1 MEESKELV
9 QTEINEI
16 KEEQYG
22 AVISQ
27 QVNKIKEI
35 EDKIKSAKTA
45 AETAKKNAKNL
56 NVEKKGFL
64 KKRFATKSEIE
75 KTQEITKEMGAAIE
89 NVALAQDELFK
100 YQQKI
105 TEATKF
111 LYALG
116 ARSLAANR
124 RVMDQVLMEIEGLSD
139 EETAAA
145 VEEELNKVLDELRE
159 QQDILKKQEE
169 LENKAKLNHDSIT
182 NIEKVT
188 ERQSEKISS
197 IYDTLSEK
205 EKIDAEQNQRLDEVS
220 AILDETSNVAKNHE
234 LAITENRQAIDKNS
248 EAIKILLEYT
258 KQKDVLDKEQS
269 NEIELLKKS
278 KANVLSIIAICLS
291 GISLFVS
298 IILKFI

>member
-27 QVNKIKEI
+27 QVNKINEI
-35 EDKIKSAKTA
+35 EAKINVAKAAAKTA
-45 AETAKKNAKNL
+45 KDEAEELK
-56 NVEKKGFL
+56 VEKKGLF

-75 KTQEITKEMGAAIE
+75 KTQAATKNNANAISE
-89 NVALAQDELFK
+89 VVTAQEKLFE
-100 YQQKI
+100 YQKEI

-159 QQDILKKQEE
+159 QQDILKKQED

-182 NIEKVT
+182 DIEKVT

-205 EKIDAEQNQRLDEVS
+205 EKIDAEQNQRLNEVS
-220 AILDETSNVAKNHE
+220 AILDEISNVVKNHE
-234 LAITENRQAIDKNS
+234 SAITENRQNIDKNS
-248 EAIKILLEYT
+248 ETIKILLEYT
-258 KQKDVLDKEQS
+258 KQKDILDKEQS
-269 NEIELLKKS
+269 NEIESLKNS

-291 GISLFVS
+291 GISLVVS
-298 IILKFI
+298 VILKFI

>member
-45 AETAKKNAKNL
+45 AKTAKEDAEKL
-56 NVEKKGFL
+56 NVKKIGFL

-75 KTQEITKEMGAAIE
+75 KTQAATKNNANAISE
-89 NVALAQDELFK
+89 VVTAQEKLFE
-100 YQQKI
+100 YQKEI

-182 NIEKVT
+182 DIEKVT

-258 KQKDVLDKEQS
+258 KQKDILDKEQS
-269 NEIELLKKS
+269 NEIELLRKS

>member
-1 MEESKELV
+1 
-9 QTEINEI
+9 
-16 KEEQYG
+16 
-22 AVISQ
+22 
-27 QVNKIKEI
+27 
-35 EDKIKSAKTA
+35 
-45 AETAKKNAKNL
+45 
-56 NVEKKGFL
+56 
-64 KKRFATKSEIE
+64 
-75 KTQEITKEMGAAIE
+75 MGAAIE
-89 NVALAQDELFK
+89 NVALAQDELFQ

-205 EKIDAEQNQRLDEVS
+205 EKIDAEQNQRLNEVS
-220 AILDETSNVAKNHE
+220 AILDEISNVVKNHE
-234 LAITENRQAIDKNS
+234 SAITENRQNIDKNS
-248 EAIKILLEYT
+248 ETIKILLEYT
-258 KQKDVLDKEQS
+258 KQKDILDKEQS
-269 NEIELLKKS
+269 NEIESLKNS

-291 GISLFVS
+291 GISLVVS
-298 IILKFI
+298 VILKFI

>member
-16 KEEQYG
+16 KE
-22 AVISQ
+22 
-27 QVNKIKEI
+27 I

-45 AETAKKNAKNL
+45 AKTAKEDAEKL
-56 NVEKKGFL
+56 NVKKIGFL

-75 KTQEITKEMGAAIE
+75 KTQAATKNNANAISE
-89 NVALAQDELFK
+89 VVTAQEKLFE
-100 YQQKI
+100 YQKEI

-182 NIEKVT
+182 DIEKVT

-258 KQKDVLDKEQS
+258 KQKDILDKEQS
-269 NEIELLKKS
+269 NEIELLRKS

>member
-35 EDKIKSAKTA
+35 EDKIKKAKTA
-45 AETAKKNAKNL
+45 AETAKKNAKKLNL
-56 NVEKKGFL
+56 EKKGFL

-75 KTQEITKEMGAAIE
+75 NTQNITKEMGAAIE
-89 NVALAQDELFK
+89 KVALAQDELFK

-124 RVMDQVLMEIEGLSD
+124 RVMDQVIMEIEGLSD

-145 VEEELNKVLDELRE
+145 VEKELNKVLDELRE
-159 QQDILKKQEE
+159 QQDILKKQED

-182 NIEKVT
+182 DIEKVT

-205 EKIDAEQNQRLDEVS
+205 EKIDAEQNQRLNEVS
-220 AILDETSNVAKNHE
+220 AILDEISNVVKNHE
-234 LAITENRQAIDKNS
+234 SAITENRQNIDKNS
-248 EAIKILLEYT
+248 ETIKILLEYT
-258 KQKDVLDKEQS
+258 KQKDILDKEQS
-269 NEIELLKKS
+269 NEIESLKNS

-291 GISLFVS
+291 GISLVVS
-298 IILKFI
+298 VILKFI

>member
-27 QVNKIKEI
+27 QVNKINEI
-35 EDKIKSAKTA
+35 EAKINVAKA
-45 AETAKKNAKNL
+45 AANTAKDNANQLK
-56 NVEKKGFL
+56 VEKKGLF

-75 KTQEITKEMGAAIE
+75 KTQAATKNNANAISE
-89 NVALAQDELFK
+89 VVTAQEKLFE
-100 YQQKI
+100 YQKEI

-234 LAITENRQAIDKNS
+234 LAITENRQAIDKNN
-248 EAIKILLEYT
+248 EAIRILLEYT
-258 KQKDVLDKEQS
+258 KQKDILDKEQS

-278 KANVLSIIAICLS
+278 KANLLSIIAICLS
-291 GISLFVS
+291 GISLVVS
-298 IILKFI
+298 VILKFI

>member
-27 QVNKIKEI
+27 QVNKINEI
-35 EDKIKSAKTA
+35 EAKINVAKA
-45 AETAKKNAKNL
+45 AANTAKDNANQLK
-56 NVEKKGFL
+56 VEKKGLF

-75 KTQEITKEMGAAIE
+75 KTQAATKNNANAISE
-89 NVALAQDELFK
+89 VVTAQEKLFE
-100 YQQKI
+100 YQKEI

-205 EKIDAEQNQRLDEVS
+205 EKIDAEQTQRLNEVS
-220 AILDETSNVAKNHE
+220 AILDETSNVAKKHE
-234 LAITENRQAIDKNS
+234 SAITENRQAIDKNS

-258 KQKDVLDKEQS
+258 KQKDILDKEQS